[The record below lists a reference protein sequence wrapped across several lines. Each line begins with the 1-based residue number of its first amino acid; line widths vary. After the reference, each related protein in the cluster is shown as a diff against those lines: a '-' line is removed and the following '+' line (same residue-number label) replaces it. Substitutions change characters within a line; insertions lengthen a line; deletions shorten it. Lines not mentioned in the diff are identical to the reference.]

1 MPRKQRFKPSRKPK
15 PVPQSES
22 QAIGHEARNPAAH
35 GPTHSDTTDVPGGPS
50 RIADESSSLKNET
63 DQR

>member
-35 GPTHSDTTDVPGGPS
+35 GPAHTETTDVPAAPS
-50 RIADESSSLKNET
+50 RLGDENSSLKNET

>member
-22 QAIGHEARNPAAH
+22 QAIGHEARSPAAH
-35 GPTHSDTTDVPGGPS
+35 GPAHSDTSDVTGAPS
-50 RIADESSSLKNET
+50 RMTEEGSSLKPET